1 MRIQTLAAAAVLS
14 LAATIPLSTAAFA
27 DSLPDCA
34 TVDNSNVQ
42 VDGPKCVQD
51 LSRLGTLSDHPEFP
65 GRPELTDHKKP
76 QVRLCDGFVHD
87 IVQDPKPEKLQD
99 EVHNRIKD
107 GKPCRD
113 DDRDHKRRSHDD
125 PEEKSSHHKKSDDS
139 DSDDSDSNSHSS
151 KADDD
156 DGDDDD
162 DTTSTQVKVVPKG
175 SVDTGD
181 GSSL

>member
-27 DSLPDCA
+27 DEPCLKAD
-34 TVDNSNVQ
+34 DLKVQ
-42 VDGPKCVQD
+42 VNGPQCS
-51 LSRLGTLSDHPEFP
+51 SRIPIGA
-65 GRPELTDHKKP
+65 
-76 QVRLCDGFVHD
+76 
-87 IVQDPKPEKLQD
+87 PKPGDEHKHRVNLCGGLVHGIIDDEKLH
-99 EVHNRIKD
+99 EVTDKVQGRLKD

-113 DDRDHKRRSHDD
+113 DEPKHKRRHHDD
-125 PEEKSSHHKKSDDS
+125 PDDKPSHHKKTSDDS
-139 DSDDSDSNSHSS
+139 DSDDTESSDSDDGDSTS
-151 KADDD
+151 DD
-156 DGDDDD
+156 DGDD

>member
-27 DSLPDCA
+27 DSTLDCVKARNLNVQLDGSDCVKELGQQIDRRKLPDFP
-34 TVDNSNVQ
+34 DHQ
-42 VDGPKCVQD
+42 R
-51 LSRLGTLSDHPEFP
+51 RLN
-65 GRPELTDHKKP
+65 
-76 QVRLCDGFVHD
+76 LCDGP
-87 IVQDPKPEKLQD
+87 IRGIIQDEKLHED
-99 EVHNRIKD
+99 RDDPHGRVMA
-107 GKPCRD
+107 GKPCHD
-113 DDRDHKRRSHDD
+113 DESDHKRRSHDD

-139 DSDDSDSNSHSS
+139 DSDDSSDSDSS
-151 KADDD
+151 DGKADDD
-156 DGDDDD
+156 SDDDD

>member
-27 DSLPDCA
+27 DSTHDCVKA
-34 TVDNSNVQ
+34 KNLSVQ
-42 VDGPKCVQD
+42 FDGSDCVKELGQQID
-51 LSRLGTLSDHPEFP
+51 RQRRLN
-65 GRPELTDHKKP
+65 
-76 QVRLCDGFVHD
+76 LCDGP
-87 IVQDPKPEKLQD
+87 IRGIIQDEKLLED
-99 EVHNRIKD
+99 RDDPHGRVMA
-107 GKPCRD
+107 GKPCHD
-113 DDRDHKRRSHDD
+113 DESDHKRRSHDD
-125 PEEKSSHHKKSDDS
+125 PEEKSSHHKKSDDGDSDDNDSS
-139 DSDDSDSNSHSS
+139 DSDSDSSDS

-156 DGDDDD
+156 SDDDD

>member
-1 MRIQTLAAAAVLS
+1 MRIQTLATAAVLS

-27 DSLPDCA
+27 DPTHDCFK
-34 TVDNSNVQ
+34 
-42 VDGPKCVQD
+42 VDGLRAEVDASRCPLPK
-51 LSRLGTLSDHPEFP
+51 LLDHEKQ
-65 GRPELTDHKKP
+65 R
-76 QVRLCDGFVHD
+76 VNLCGGLMHGIIED
-87 IVQDPKPEKLQD
+87 EKLQ
-99 EVHNRIKD
+99 EVREGVREHLKG
-107 GKPCRD
+107 GKPCHD
-113 DDRDHKRRSHDD
+113 DESEHKRRSHDD

-139 DSDDSDSNSHSS
+139 DADDNDSSDTDSSDS

-156 DGDDDD
+156 SDDDD

>member
-27 DSLPDCA
+27 DQKPCLNAD
-34 TVDNSNVQ
+34 DLNVQ
-42 VDGPKCVQD
+42 VNGPHCSPD
-51 LSRLGTLSDHPEFP
+51 LPIGLSKLG
-65 GRPELTDHKKP
+65 DHK
-76 QVRLCDGFVHD
+76 RLVNLCGGLVHG
-87 IVQDPKPEKLQD
+87 IIQGENLH
-99 EVHNRIKD
+99 EVDKNGQERVLG

-113 DDRDHKRRSHDD
+113 DESKDKRRSHDD
-125 PEEKSSHHKKSDDS
+125 PKEKSSHHKKSDDS
-139 DSDDSDSNSHSS
+139 DSDDNDDSDNDSSDS

-156 DGDDDD
+156 SDDD

-181 GSSL
+181 GSSR

>member
-27 DSLPDCA
+27 DEPCLKAADL
-34 TVDNSNVQ
+34 NVQ
-42 VDGPKCVQD
+42 LNGSHCPPHLPIGLPK
-51 LSRLGTLSDHPEFP
+51 P
-65 GRPELTDHKKP
+65 GDEDKRR
-76 QVRLCDGFVHD
+76 VNLCDGPMHGIIED
-87 IVQDPKPEKLQD
+87 EKLHKVR
-99 EVHNRIKD
+99 ENVREHLKD
-107 GKPCRD
+107 GKLCRD
-113 DDRDHKRRSHDD
+113 DESEHKRRSHDD

-139 DSDDSDSNSHSS
+139 DSDDNDNSDSDSSDS

-156 DGDDDD
+156 SDDDD